1 MSIRCKLMD
10 IGYGARRIQVFLN
23 EVRIQSHRTLEE
35 QGVVDG
41 SLLTVRWLWSGEQR
55 KKTNCLTH
63 KERKEEMEKRVRELA
78 KEELRKREAEEELA
92 EEELASLGSTL
103 RKDRRNRTRS
113 SSEGQSDRDATIITG
128 IMCVIYWN
136 G

>member
-1 MSIRCKLMD
+1 MKLSFRVARGDELGDEEFLDYDYEPESNAGHM
-10 IGYGARRIQVFLN
+10 IMAVRFKLTLRFNGHGCGPRRIQVFLN
-23 EVRIQSHRTLEE
+23 EVRIQSQRTLGE

-78 KEELRKREAEEELA
+78 R
-92 EEELASLGSTL
+92 
-103 RKDRRNRTRS
+103 
-113 SSEGQSDRDATIITG
+113 
-128 IMCVIYWN
+128 
-136 G
+136 